1 MPSPNVSGF
10 FDTGTN
16 TISYVVSDPSTGQCA
31 VIDSVLDYDAASGRT
46 DTRSADQLL
55 EHIRSGGYEL
65 RWILETHAHADHLTA
80 APYIKSEMGG
90 TIGIGHQIVD
100 VQSVFGTILNLKD
113 LRADGSQFDRL
124 FSDGDTFDIGE
135 LAVTVLHTPG
145 HTPACVTYVV
155 GDAAF
160 VGDTMFMPDY
170 GTARCDFPGGDSG
183 LLFDSMQK
191 ILTLPDETRLF
202 MCHDYKAPGRDE
214 FAWET
219 TVAAQR
225 SENVHLKDGVTR
237 DGFAAFR
244 DGRDAGLNMP
254 KLLLPAIQVNIRAG
268 EMPLSEDN
276 GIAYLKIPLN
286 AV

>member
-1 MPSPNVSGF
+1 MPSPDVSGF

-31 VIDSVLDYDAASGRT
+31 VIDYVLDYDAASGRT

-65 RWILETHAHADHLTA
+65 RWLLETHAHADHLTA

-170 GTARCDFPGGDSG
+170 GTARCDFPGGDS
-183 LLFDSMQK
+183 
-191 ILTLPDETRLF
+191 
-202 MCHDYKAPGRDE
+202 
-214 FAWET
+214 
-219 TVAAQR
+219 
-225 SENVHLKDGVTR
+225 
-237 DGFAAFR
+237 
-244 DGRDAGLNMP
+244 
-254 KLLLPAIQVNIRAG
+254 
-268 EMPLSEDN
+268 
-276 GIAYLKIPLN
+276 
-286 AV
+286 